1 MVKSIKKKGKEY
13 FVCEQ
18 CNFSYKEKQT
28 AEKCEQWCAKHH
40 SCNIEITKKAVDF
53 NKA

>member
-1 MVKSIKKKGKEY
+1 MLKSIKKDNKEF

-18 CNFSYKEKQT
+18 CNFTYKEKST
-28 AEKCEQWCAKHH
+28 AEKCENWCTKHH

-53 NKA
+53 KQ